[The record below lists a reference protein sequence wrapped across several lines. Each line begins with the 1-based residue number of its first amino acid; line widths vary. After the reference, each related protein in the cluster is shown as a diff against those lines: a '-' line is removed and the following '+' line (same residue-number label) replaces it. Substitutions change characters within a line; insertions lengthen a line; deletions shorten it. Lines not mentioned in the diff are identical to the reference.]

1 MLKVPLQQ
9 MGAKKSPDRGTEE
22 ISDGSF
28 QWSYG
33 SHCSRHLLEEIVEK
47 SLKHLKI

>member
-1 MLKVPLQQ
+1 

-33 SHCSRHLLEEIVEK
+33 SNCYCSRHLLEEIVEK